1 VQRRITNDLTSLVE
15 SPFNAPGLYGQSET
29 ISQPYTFA
37 QGIQYT
43 PMTLNR
49 IALSYGYMGYGLVQ
63 TLIDMPV
70 EDAFRGGVEIITD
83 EVDEEELKELYRFM
97 EENKDWDAIK
107 TTEKWARLFGGAAL
121 LIETED
127 ADNRKPLNKDK
138 LKPESVLRFIPAD
151 RWELLLTG
159 TSMANITQA
168 GFQYETEKRNEVPF
182 MYYTIPLHESR
193 VMKVMGKE
201 APSYI
206 RLRLQGWGMSE
217 LERCMRD
224 INSFVKFQN
233 VIFELI
239 DEAKIDVFK
248 IQQFNDALA
257 TAQGTALIQKRIA
270 LNAALKNYKNA
281 TVMDAQD
288 DFDQKQITFSG
299 LADIYQELRMNL
311 SASLQIPEAKLF
323 GQSSSGFSSGQDVI
337 ENYNALVESGVR
349 EKTRPLVREVISLRC
364 QQLWG
369 FVPEFDIKFSPL
381 RVLGAVEQE
390 AVDTSKQNRAMSLF
404 DRQGFTMK
412 ELLDSLDKDKLI
424 NIRTEVQEGT
434 RDVEFPE
441 APGESDDEGK
451 KENAITGLLKNSA
464 EKTRNAFEAQD
475 RRILSFLRRKVQPAA
490 TNSRK

>member
-1 VQRRITNDLTSLVE
+1 VQRVTNDLTSLVE
-15 SPFNAPGLYGQSET
+15 TPFAGSGLYGQSEM

-37 QGIQYT
+37 QGVQYT

-83 EVDEEELKELYRFM
+83 EVDEDELKELYRFM
-97 EENKDWDAIK
+97 EENHDWQAIK
-107 TTEKWARLFGGAAL
+107 DAEKWARLFGGAGL
-121 LIETED
+121 LIETD
-127 ADNRKPLNKDK
+127 DKDTRKPLNVKA
-138 LKPESVLRFIPAD
+138 LKPDSVLRFIPAD
-151 RWELLLTG
+151 RWELLMTG
-159 TSMANITQA
+159 QSMLDVARA
-168 GFQYETEKRNEVPF
+168 GFHHGTEADNDVPF
-182 MYYTIPLHESR
+182 MYYTVPLHRSR
-193 VMKVMGKE
+193 VMRVMGKE

-257 TAQGTALIQKRIA
+257 TAQGTALIQKRIS
-270 LNAALKNYKNA
+270 LNAMLKSYKNA

-288 DFDQKQITFSG
+288 DFEQKQITFSG

-369 FVPEFDIKFSPL
+369 FVPEFDIKFAPL
-381 RVLGAVEQE
+381 RVLGAVEEE
-390 AVDTSKQNRAMSLF
+390 AVATSKQARAMSLF

-434 RDVEFPE
+434 RDVEFPT
-441 APGESDDEGK
+441 APGDEESEGK
-451 KENAITGLLKNSA
+451 KENAITSLLKNSA
-464 EKTRNAFEAQD
+464 EKTRNAFDMQD
-475 RRILSFLRRKVQPAA
+475 RRIMSFLRRHPQES
-490 TNSRK
+490 TRK

>member
-1 VQRRITNDLTSLVE
+1 MPRTITNDLNGLVE
-15 SPFNAPGLYGQSET
+15 SAFAAPGLYGQSEV
-29 ISQPYTFA
+29 ISQPFTFA

-43 PMTLNR
+43 PMSLNR

-70 EDAFRGGVEIITD
+70 EDAFRGGVEVITD

-97 EENKDWDAIK
+97 EENKDWEAIK
-107 TTEKWARLFGGAAL
+107 SAEKWARLFGGAGL
-121 LIETED
+121 LIETD
-127 ADNRKPLNKDK
+127 DNDTRKPLNRGK
-138 LKPESVLRFIPAD
+138 LKPDSVLRFIPAD

-159 TSMANITQA
+159 TSILEVSQA
-168 GFQYETEKRNEVPF
+168 GFSHAREEQNDVPYMF
-182 MYYTIPLHESR
+182 YMVPLHRSR
-193 VMKVMGKE
+193 VMRIMGKD

-248 IQQFNDALA
+248 IQQFNDTLA

-270 LNAALKNYKNA
+270 LNSVLKNYKNA
-281 TVMDAQD
+281 TVMDSND

-311 SASLQIPEAKLF
+311 SASLGIPEAKLF
-323 GQSSSGFSSGQDVI
+323 GQSSSGFSSGQDTI

-349 EKTRPLVREVISLRC
+349 EKCRPIVREVIALRC
-364 QQLWG
+364 QQLFG
-369 FVPEFDIKFSPL
+369 FVPEFEIKFKPL

-434 RDVEFPE
+434 RDVEFPT
-441 APGESDDEGK
+441 APNTEEESDS
-451 KENAITGLLKNSA
+451 KENAVTQLLKNSA
-464 EKTRNAFEAQD
+464 DRTRNAFEQQD
-475 RRILSFLRRKVQPAA
+475 RRIMSYFRR
-490 TNSRK
+490 NSAPPIPQRKS